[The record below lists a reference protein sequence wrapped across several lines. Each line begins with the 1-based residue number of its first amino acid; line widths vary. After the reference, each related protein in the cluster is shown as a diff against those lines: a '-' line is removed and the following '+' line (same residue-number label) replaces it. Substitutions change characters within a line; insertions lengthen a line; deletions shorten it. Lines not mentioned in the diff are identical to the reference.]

1 MTEKQLQ
8 INEDT
13 RKIYHDQHKRVAGDL
28 IAMRR
33 FMSMID
39 TDYFNVGADF
49 FKGKK
54 VLDAGCGDTAKLSIK
69 FAELGASVVGC
80 DLGED
85 FVPTAEA
92 SVARWGGSDAI
103 SFESA
108 SIIDLP
114 FEDESFDFVC
124 CHGVLLHLADF
135 EQVDM
140 ALSELSRVLKKGG
153 ALYTAYGV
161 VGGLIE
167 KAIIPAVRQYY
178 SNNKDFRVFIDNID
192 KSDFTS
198 TYEFCERL
206 FQQMGID
213 LELNK
218 DKVAELFDT
227 DFCVTVQNIIQAPV
241 RLEISEDFVRNLYQK
256 NGFGD
261 VERLRRFVKRK
272 NVRKYFAPLHF
283 EHKNNIS
290 KLFYGSGNLEFISY
304 KH

>member
-1 MTEKQLQ
+1 MSKKQLQ
-8 INEDT
+8 TNEET
-13 RKIYHDQHKRVAGDL
+13 RKIYHEQHKRVAGDE

-33 FMSMID
+33 FMSMLD
-39 TDYFNVGADF
+39 TDYFNVEADF

-69 FAELGASVVGC
+69 FAKLGATVVGC

-85 FVPTAEA
+85 FIPIAEA
-92 SVARWGGSDAI
+92 SVARWGGSNAI

-108 SIIDLP
+108 NVIDLP

-140 ALSELSRVLKKGG
+140 AFSELSRVLKKGG
-153 ALYTAYGV
+153 ALYTVYGV

-167 KAIIPAVRQYY
+167 KAIIPAVREYY
-178 SNNKDFRVFIDNID
+178 SNNTDFRVFIDNID
-192 KSDFTS
+192 TADFAS
-198 TYEFCERL
+198 IYEFSERL
-206 FQQMGID
+206 SQQMGID
-213 LELNK
+213 LELDK
-218 DKVAELFDT
+218 DKLAELFDT
-227 DFCVTVQNIIQAPV
+227 DFCVMLQNIIQAPV
-241 RLEISEDFVRNLYQK
+241 RLEISEEFVRNLYQK
-256 NGFGD
+256 NGFGE
-261 VERLRRFVKRK
+261 VARLRRFVKRR

-283 EHKNNIS
+283 EYENKIS